1 MHPRF
6 TQSLRTL
13 AVSASLGFLAALP
26 ALGADLPAKL
36 FVITDYG
43 AVPGGKVL
51 ATAAIQK
58 AIDSAASQGGG
69 TIEVPKGT
77 FLSGSI
83 FLKDGVDLM
92 LDEGAVLLGS
102 NHIEDYPTLPTRIEG
117 HFQPWRAALI
127 NASHRSHLT
136 IAGKGKLDGNGI
148 MFWAAFWQRRKE
160 NKACTNLE
168 VERPRLIFI
177 DRCNDVRVTGL
188 TLKDSGFWNLHLY
201 RCTNVTLEGLTISAP
216 STGNILAPSTDG
228 IDIDSSQNV
237 TVRHCDIS
245 VNDDNI
251 ALKGSKGPL
260 ADQDTD
266 SPPVENI
273 TIEDSS
279 FGDGNGMVTCGSEAT
294 TVRNVTVRNCRIY
307 GKTNLLCLKLR
318 PDTPQKYQNITIDG
332 IVLTGGTGRILEVS
346 PWTQFFNLAGHKP
359 PSREISNLTIRN
371 VSGTFR
377 TFGVLHGNPGDL
389 LTHILLENIDLQLKD
404 PHLNLGPTQDLV
416 FKNVKVNGQPFTVP
430 AQEGTVS
437 AQAF

>member
-1 MHPRF
+1 MVLFSSPR
-6 TQSLRTL
+6 LR
-13 AVSASLGFLAALP
+13 LP
-26 ALGADLPAKL
+26 LLCLLALGAARSLSAERAPRS

-43 AVPGGKVL
+43 AVPGGKTL
-51 ATAAIQK
+51 TTAAIQK
-58 AIDSAASQGGG
+58 AIDAAASAGGG
-69 TIEVPKGT
+69 TVEIPKGT
-77 FLSGSI
+77 FLSGSL
-83 FLKDGVDLM
+83 FLKDGVDLA

-117 HFQPWRAALI
+117 HFEPWRVALI
-127 NASHRSHLT
+127 NAAHRSHLT
-136 IAGKGKLDGNGI
+136 ISGKGKLDGNGI
-148 MFWAAFWQRRKE
+148 LYWAAFWQRRKE

-177 DRCNDVRVTGL
+177 DRCSDVHISGI

-318 PDTPQKYQNITIDG
+318 PDTPQRYQNITIDG
-332 IVLTGGTGRILEVS
+332 IILTGGTGRILEIS
-346 PWTQFFNLAGHKP
+346 PWTQFFNLGGHTP

-371 VSGTFR
+371 VSGSFR
-377 TFGVLHGNPGDL
+377 TFGVLHGNPGDR
-389 LTHILLENIDLQLKD
+389 LTHITLENIDVQLKD
-404 PHLNLGPTQDLV
+404 THLNLGPTEQLA
-416 FKNVKVNGQPFTVP
+416 FTNVKVNGAAFAVP
-430 AQEGTVS
+430 ATEGTVS